1 MFRTATNEKIGKH
14 LTELIDIKFGST
26 RNFCKALLKLECP
39 EYDEPPKDE
48 IDKMANKLSQIKQ
61 GKKGIQLEDLGY
73 FSELLEVS
81 CEEILGAKEHLL
93 SNEYRYTNYNFA
105 LSDDKEFWDKFINR
119 DDKII
124 LNADEYGM
132 TVIDYALK
140 FKNYNLLKYL
150 MDKKYIWFVD
160 SRKNDYSTSFGA
172 DTSIERKTLKK
183 YDFLKTELRETDK
196 LRTDLAALAIEN
208 GDFEMLEMLR
218 ARETPDLYFVCGY
231 SNFPIR
237 YRENF
242 NESLVESVSQASPE
256 TIDYFTDEFT
266 IKNMDREMRCV
277 FPYTAQLIEKMIKSD
292 NKNVVQALNNAINH
306 NTWALKTLGKMI
318 SEAFAFNC
326 KDYSEEAAY
335 NIATERFNMSDD
347 GGFFMYTH
355 LNVNPLGKSKYIWL
369 KTNIV
374 CVNCRSKNPE
384 INRLIAQL
392 NASYEDIKTLNKRK
406 LLRK

>member
-1 MFRTATNEKIGKH
+1 MFRTAANEKIGKH

-26 RNFCKALLKLECP
+26 RNFCRALLKLECP
-39 EYDEPPKDE
+39 EYGEPPKDE

-105 LSDDKEFWDKFINR
+105 LSADRDFWDKFINR

-140 FKNYNLLKYL
+140 FKNYDLLKYL
-150 MDKKYIWFVD
+150 VDKKYIWFVD
-160 SRKNDYSTSFGA
+160 SQKNDYSTSFGA
-172 DTSIERKTLKK
+172 DTSIERKTLKE
-183 YDFLKTELRETDK
+183 YDFLRPKLRETDK

-208 GDFEMLEMLR
+208 GDFKMLEMLH

-242 NESLVESVSQASPE
+242 NENLVEAVSQASPE
-256 TIDYFTDEFT
+256 TINYFTDEFT
-266 IKNMDREMRCV
+266 IKNMDKEMKCV
-277 FPYTAQLIEKMIKSD
+277 FPYTAQLIEEMVKSD
-292 NKNVVQALNNAINH
+292 NKNVVTALENAIRHNMWALNA
-306 NTWALKTLGKMI
+306 LGKMI
-318 SEAFAFNC
+318 SEVFAFNR
-326 KDYSEEAAY
+326 KDFSEDAAY
-335 NIATERFNMSDD
+335 SMATERFNMSAD

-355 LNVNPLGKSKYIWL
+355 LNINPLKKTKYMWL

-374 CVNCRSKNPE
+374 CVKCRSKNPE
-384 INRLIAQL
+384 INRLVARL
-392 NASYEDIKTLNKRK
+392 NASYEDIKTLNKEK
-406 LLRK
+406 LLMK